1 MTPFQNALSLV
12 NHGLVLLPVD
22 AHKKP
27 MTKWQEYQTERPT
40 VNTYRRWEER
50 FRNANPAVITG
61 KISNVVV
68 LDIDDPSFAADMFK
82 GDWPET
88 PISKTPRGF
97 HIWFR
102 HPGYHIPNSANRSL
116 GVDFRGDGG
125 YVVVPPAISL
135 DGYYQ
140 WVQSIEDYDFDPLP
154 EWVIDL
160 FPTMKAKLAMP
171 TMRGERF

>member
-1 MTPFQNALSLV
+1 MTPFQKGLALID
-12 NHGLVLLPVD
+12 HGMVVLPVD
-22 AHKKP
+22 GHKKP
-27 MTKWQEYQTERPT
+27 MTKWLDYQTERPT
-40 VNTYRRWEER
+40 INTYRRWEER
-50 FRNANPAVITG
+50 HRNANPAVITG

-68 LDIDDPSFAADMFK
+68 LDIDDPAFFHAL
-82 GDWPET
+82 PETPDT

-97 HIWFR
+97 HIWFK

-116 GVDFRGDGG
+116 SVDFRGDGG
-125 YVVVPPAISL
+125 YVVVPPALSL
-135 DGYYQ
+135 DGHYQ
-140 WVQSIEDYDFDPLP
+140 WVNSFDDYDPDDLP